1 MYQCINSGLHNQ
13 GTPPGQNVIIREESY
28 WFCYEYRV
36 KKSGS
41 LTNVAQDSMQIS
53 KIWWVVL
60 TTSCTRQPVE
70 IFISKTF
77 AILTNIKK
85 YLIVGII
92 IVISQFIRL
101 TLILKKNWWKW
112 MTPINLS
119 RYSSISQKCALK
131 YYINF
136 QFKVCAVYV
145 AHLDLRRAV
154 PQDRSVFNIQKYM

>member
-1 MYQCINSGLHNQ
+1 MCLNKVKAHFIKKIHTNLMYQCINSGLHNQ

-77 AILTNIKK
+77 AILTNINK

-92 IVISQFIRL
+92 IVISQLIRL
-101 TLILKKNWWKW
+101 TLILEKLMKMDDSNKS
-112 MTPINLS
+112 LS
-119 RYSSISQKCALK
+119 IFFNFTKVRSEILYQFSI
-131 YYINF
+131 
-136 QFKVCAVYV
+136 
-145 AHLDLRRAV
+145 
-154 PQDRSVFNIQKYM
+154 

>member
-77 AILTNIKK
+77 AILTNINK

-92 IVISQFIRL
+92 IVISQLIRL
-101 TLILKKNWWKW
+101 TLILEKLMKMDDSNKS
-112 MTPINLS
+112 LS
-119 RYSSISQKCALK
+119 IFFNFTKVRSEILYQFSI
-131 YYINF
+131 
-136 QFKVCAVYV
+136 
-145 AHLDLRRAV
+145 
-154 PQDRSVFNIQKYM
+154 

>member
-77 AILTNIKK
+77 AILTNINK

-92 IVISQFIRL
+92 IVISQLIRL
-101 TLILKKNWWKW
+101 TLILEKLMKMDDSNKS
-112 MTPINLS
+112 LS
-119 RYSSISQKCALK
+119 IFFNFTKVRSEIYQFSI
-131 YYINF
+131 
-136 QFKVCAVYV
+136 
-145 AHLDLRRAV
+145 
-154 PQDRSVFNIQKYM
+154 

>member
-60 TTSCTRQPVE
+60 TTSCNRQPVE

-77 AILTNIKK
+77 AILTNINK

-92 IVISQFIRL
+92 IVISQLIIFA
-101 TLILKKNWWKW
+101 LILKKLMKMDDSNKS
-112 MTPINLS
+112 LS
-119 RYSSISQKCALK
+119 IFFNFTKVRTEKLYQFSI
-131 YYINF
+131 
-136 QFKVCAVYV
+136 
-145 AHLDLRRAV
+145 
-154 PQDRSVFNIQKYM
+154 

>member
-1 MYQCINSGLHNQ
+1 MCLNKVKAHFIKKIHTNLMYQCINSGLHNQ

-92 IVISQFIRL
+92 IVISQLIRL
-101 TLILKKNWWKW
+101 TLILEKLMKMDDSLDILQFHKSALWNIISIFNLKFAQF
-112 MTPINLS
+112 TLPI
-119 RYSSISQKCALK
+119 
-131 YYINF
+131 
-136 QFKVCAVYV
+136 
-145 AHLDLRRAV
+145 
-154 PQDRSVFNIQKYM
+154 